1 MSILNEQ
8 DNTRQ
13 LAIRDY
19 SQSKVNS
26 PLTPN
31 GDVNPNF
38 LEGGGPMAGLTGI
51 FKNKDNS
58 LNFKG
63 IGAAFGAVQS
73 IGSIIN
79 SFKQSKLAQD
89 QFNLQSRAFE
99 TNLFNERQA
108 FNGSLADKLESRAT
122 AMGNT
127 RESASE
133 DIKLRSI

>member
-1 MSILNEQ
+1 MSFSDEQ
-8 DNTRQ
+8 DDTKQ

-26 PLTPN
+26 PFTPR
-31 GDVNPNF
+31 GDVNTNF
-38 LEGGGPMAGLTGI
+38 LEGGGAKAGLSGI

-73 IGSIIN
+73 IGAIIN

-89 QFNLQSRAFE
+89 QFDLQSRAFE

-127 RESASE
+127 RESAAE
-133 DIKLRSI
+133 AIKLRSI